1 MNVTITG
8 ATGFFGHALLQVALR
23 QADSVRA
30 LVRRPADETR
40 LRALGAHTVRGDLST
55 PGGCRGLVAPGDVV
69 VHAAARVELVGR
81 WSEFQRGTVDITR
94 HLLDAALPQKPA
106 RFVYVSSAAVYSPTA
121 ATPLI
126 GADHTP
132 TQPTPDNLYGRAKLA
147 AERLVRRRCDEAGCP
162 WTIVRLA
169 FLYGPRNQTLLDRL
183 AVLHARG
190 RLLYLVG
197 DGQNRIATLYN
208 DDAAAAVWSAA
219 THPAGARKVYDA
231 ASAERVTQEQ
241 FVNAHAALLGLP
253 PVRQRIARPAAYA
266 AGWVAEFVSV
276 LAGRQ
281 PAISRCTARL
291 MGTDQ
296 VVDAARLQADT
307 GWCPQVSFAE
317 GMERTRAWWCD
328 RSAAARGPVRWPTQ
342 LVGGKQSA

>member
-23 QADSVRA
+23 QADLVRA
-30 LVRRPADETR
+30 LVRRPADDTR
-40 LRALGAHTVRGDLST
+40 LRALGAHTIRGDLSA
-55 PGGCRGLVAPGDVV
+55 PGGCRGLVEPGDIV

-81 WSEFQRGTVDITR
+81 WPEFQRGTVDITR

-106 RFVYVSSAAVYSPTA
+106 CFVYVSSAAVYSPNA
-121 ATPLI
+121 ATPLM

-132 TQPTPDNLYGRAKLA
+132 TRPTPDNLYGRAKLV
-147 AERLVRRRCDEAGCP
+147 AERLVQRRCDEAGCP

-183 AVLHARG
+183 EVLHARG
-190 RLLYLVG
+190 RLCLVG

-208 DDAAAAVWSAA
+208 DDAAAAVWAAA

-253 PVRQRIARPAAYA
+253 PLRQRIPRPVAYA

-296 VVDAARLQADT
+296 VVDASRLQAET
-307 GWCPQVSFAE
+307 GWCPRVSFTD

-328 RSAAARGPVRWPTQ
+328 RTAAVRQPLHWPAQ
-342 LVGGKQSA
+342 LAGGKESA